1 MFGHKR
7 ERERESEEGT
17 GGCRKLN
24 DENLINLNVI
34 SVMK

>member
-7 ERERESEEGT
+7 ERAREEGT

-24 DENLINLNVI
+24 DEILINLNVI